1 MGRLKTVI
9 FSLVGIILTIALIFL
24 LTGMSVATFVQQLF
38 NALQYGSFLAL
49 IALGYSMVYGVLLLF
64 NFTHGDIFMVGAYI
78 GLGVSIGLMALVAW
92 LGIPPLP
99 NWLLLALTILLAML
113 LTSFVGMLV
122 ERIGYRPLR
131 GAPRASAAITGL
143 MIGIILETGNLALLG
158 AQRQRF
164 PTLIERK
171 PIDLEKWLP
180 LDVTVTNTKIMIV
193 ILSLLLMVLL
203 HLFVRRTKWG
213 MAMRA
218 MAYDFVV
225 VPLMGV
231 PLNTI
236 AALTF
241 ALGSALAAAAGI
253 FFGIAYPILEP
264 YMGLLV
270 GWKAFVAAILGGRGS
285 ILGAALAGFLLGF
298 IEIFVA
304 AIFPSTLRDVIA
316 YTIILLILTFRPHG
330 FFGEPYTARLRL

>member
-1 MGRLKTVI
+1 MERLRIVI
-9 FSLVGIILTIALIFL
+9 FSLVGIVLTIALIFL
-24 LTGMSVATFVQQLF
+24 LSGMSVATFFQHLF
-38 NALQYGSFLAL
+38 NALQWGSFYAL
-49 IALGYSMVYGVLLLF
+49 IALGYSMVYGVLMLF
-64 NFTHGDIFMVGAYI
+64 NFAHGDIFMVGAYI
-78 GLGVSIGLMALVAW
+78 GLGVLLGLTALVAW
-92 LGIPPLP
+92 LGIPGLP
-99 NWLLLALTILLAML
+99 NWLLLALTILLAMF

-122 ERIGYRPLR
+122 ERVGYRPLR
-131 GAPRASAAITGL
+131 GSLRASAAITGL
-143 MIGIILETGNLALLG
+143 MIGIILETGNLILLG
-158 AQRQRF
+158 AQRQQF
-164 PTLIERK
+164 PILIETQSYQLG
-171 PIDLEKWLP
+171 P
-180 LDVTVTNTKIMIV
+180 VTVTNTKIMIV
-193 ILSLLLMVLL
+193 FLSILLMLGL

-218 MAYDFVV
+218 MAFDFVV

-231 PLNTI
+231 PMNTI

-264 YMGLLV
+264 YMGLLI

-304 AIFPSTLRDVIA
+304 ASISSTWRDVIA
-316 YTIILLILTFRPHG
+316 YSIILLILTFRPHG
-330 FFGEPYTARLRL
+330 FFGEPYSARLRL